1 MNKIQ
6 RVTVIVVLVDVLLL
20 VGYDVWAAYYGGA
33 PATISWLLSWSSQQW
48 WGASV
53 VFAFG
58 YLMGHFFA
66 QNQRI
71 HLNSKV
77 LRKHP

>member
-1 MNKIQ
+1 MSKIQ
-6 RVTVIVVLVDVLLL
+6 RITVIVVVLDVLAI
-20 VGYDVWAAYYGGA
+20 VAYDLWAASQGGA
-33 PATISWLLSWSSQQW
+33 PATISWLISWTSQQW

-66 QNQRI
+66 QDQPV

-77 LRKHP
+77 LRKQ